1 MFRIALSILIATLFT
16 VTAAAQDA
24 GTRPRHATPSHAAT
38 PAPTPPASPFQLL
51 TESGLDD
58 NHPNVPNDGIGA
70 AFSSGTAATGQG
82 YGSGAGP
89 GLRGRGT
96 AGPTIVAPPA
106 TDSML
111 APEAIR
117 HTILSHLTEVDG
129 CLARAR
135 RDTPTL
141 HGRLVAHFTIRGD
154 GSVTNVSIIEA
165 EVPSDRMNTC
175 LLRAIGGWHF
185 PQPAGQ
191 GIVTVNYP
199 FNLGDAPLAPPP
211 RAPAPPRHGHQTPT
225 PPPAPAAPAAPTL
238 SSSARAT

>member
-1 MFRIALSILIATLFT
+1 MFRFALPLFIATLFT

-24 GTRPRHATPSHAAT
+24 GTRPRHTA
-38 PAPTPPASPFQLL
+38 PPASPFQLL

-58 NHPNVPNDGIGA
+58 NHPNAPSDGIGT

-96 AGPTIVAPPA
+96 AGPTIVAPPPA
-106 TDSML
+106 TDSLL

-117 HTILSHLTEVDG
+117 HTILSHMTQVDG
-129 CLARAR
+129 CFARAR

-154 GSVTNVSIIEA
+154 GSVSNASIIEA
-165 EVPSDRMNTC
+165 EVPSDHMNAC

-191 GIVTVNYP
+191 GIVIVNYP
-199 FNLGDAPLAPPP
+199 FNLVDDHPSPPP
-211 RAPAPPRHGHQTPT
+211 RAPAPPRRGHQTPT

-238 SSSARAT
+238 SPTARAT